1 MLSKL
6 SKNHSHFYQ
15 VAKTKPK
22 KIHTFWAKRLWHFL
36 TEKKHFVV
44 ILGVLLISGMVF
56 GYMQF
61 KPKEDKAS
69 ASESGNITA
78 GLKLKTDQKLEINS
92 PVNLTL
98 TMQNTSN
105 TESLN
110 GIKISLTNTL
120 NAVKWTTAQNI
131 NLASSPLL
139 NFEKND
145 LTILNLSAGER
156 VEYQLIGTL
165 QNNQIPLVAI
175 IAGINYTNK
184 IGSQKTQ
191 TNRVIGYLKTVENQ
205 EIRISVKTSK
215 DKYENGEKIIL
226 AVDKTII
233 SEVISNPNNKAQVD
247 FENTKNESKNETK
260 NSNSSNFQNKQNS
273 QNSSQIDFKDSKN
286 QKISGKIFISDQ
298 ATGELANSLDCQI
311 EIEKEMCNVET
322 KLEIGNYS
330 AIFVAN
336 NEAFYSSI
344 KTFSV
349 GKVEPKFEINPQAT
363 LQFPFGNSSQNG
375 QIAVIATKVLSG
387 NTEIKTGFECT
398 FTISKDDKVVNI
410 KTPILPDKTCN
421 TSFSSDQINSNGTY
435 KIGLVGTNYS
445 QEINFEKKEG
455 SFWKLK
461 NKSDSNLI
469 QKDKEL
475 ELINENKLEDAEKT
489 PINDQKVEIIIF
501 HPSSGGLREFNPNS
515 TIKVKDGSIQAN
527 IPFENF
533 KELGNY
539 KIWGKLENGQISDI
553 LDLVL
558 QDKSIG
564 MTTGGITFD
573 YKELIAGQQMT
584 FNLSKLEDSM
594 GNTAADGQCGAS
606 LYQSS
611 KNVLSKGGF
620 IKNGI
625 CSITF
630 GKGEVKT
637 AGNALISFGSG
648 DVENKINQSRQ
659 INILPSGSVNFGKFS
674 GEYEPVRRDFTN
686 NFVIGPA
693 TDNFGNLIN
702 AENLTLEIVE
712 TKFTNP
718 NVDFEN
724 NETPKST
731 NSTNNSDKND
741 PRNIEKNKI
750 ENSQN
755 SLNVRRL
762 KNITIQNGFGKVE
775 VPASFLDK
783 ENLTFRLISEGGKTL
798 IIQDYKLVN
807 SQEKIILPIIPEIL
821 KTEENLKLTI
831 DGLKDKLGKCELY
844 LQNSMFEIAKTEME
858 IGVNNKCV
866 FDWDV
871 QVLRNQKF
879 ALVEVKIGQ
888 EKFAKVIEI
897 KAQTASNLFVVS
909 SQVFA
914 NDKSEIL
921 LNLLTSPIMDKYG
934 RNLENEKLKW
944 QYNGKKIEN
953 LIQDGIGKLEL
964 TMDKLGSKDFKNNG
978 GKKTLNL
985 DIDVKAG
992 TTSISKTNNLELVL
1006 GNFEITNQS
1015 QKVEIIKFSNILR
1028 ANIGQVFQF
1037 KTKNCQAILNKNG
1050 QIQKLP
1056 THSQNGN
1063 CFVEIKADI
1072 GNYKLIFEENGFASG
1087 EFDLKIALK
1096 VPEITICQRENDTEI
1111 TNKNTNLP
1119 DAQTKITNSQNSQD
1133 CAVSVK
1139 GTNNQ
1144 IKVKIL
1150 DGEKEYKFISSD
1162 LENTVKIKQNGLN
1175 SNKKYLVIVET
1186 DNEQKDKIIWQEMVL
1201 GSFFGQ

>member
-22 KIHTFWAKRLWHFL
+22 KIHTFWVKRLLHFL
-36 TEKKHFVV
+36 FEKKHFVA
-44 ILGVLLISGMVF
+44 ILGILLISGMVL
-56 GYMQF
+56 GYLQF

-69 ASESGNITA
+69 ASESGSITA
-78 GLKLKTDQKLEINS
+78 GLKLKSDQKLEINAHI
-92 PVNLTL
+92 NLIL
-98 TMQNTSN
+98 TMQNTSS

-110 GIKISLTNTL
+110 GIKINLTNTL

-131 NLASSPLL
+131 NIASSPLL
-139 NFEKND
+139 NFDKND

-156 VEYQLIGTL
+156 VEYQIIGNL
-165 QNNQIPLVAI
+165 QNNQIPLVAM
-175 IAGINYTNK
+175 IAGVNYTNK
-184 IGSQKTQ
+184 IGNQKTQ
-191 TNRVIGYLKTVENQ
+191 TNRVIGYLKTMENQ
-205 EIRISVKTSK
+205 EIRFGLKTSK
-215 DKYENGEKIIL
+215 DKYEAGEKIIL
-226 AVDKTII
+226 ATEKTII
-233 SEVISNPNNKAQVD
+233 SEVISNISNKAQTD
-247 FENTKNESKNETK
+247 LPPNETK
-260 NSNSSNFQNKQNS
+260 TSISNIS
-273 QNSSQIDFKDSKN
+273 QNTKLDSKNDQNN
-286 QKISGKIFISDQ
+286 QKISGKIFISDKLS
-298 ATGELANSLDCQI
+298 GELVNSLDCQV
-311 EIEKEMCNVET
+311 EVQKEMCTVET

-330 AIFVAN
+330 AIFISN
-336 NEAFYSSI
+336 NESFYSNI
-344 KTFSV
+344 KVFSV
-349 GKVEPKFEINPQAT
+349 GKVEPKFEINSQAT

-387 NTEIKTGFECT
+387 NTKVKNGFECT
-398 FTISKDDKVVNI
+398 FTISGGDKVVNV
-410 KTPILPDKTCN
+410 KTPILADKTCN
-421 TSFSSDQINSNGTY
+421 TSFNSDQINTSGSY

-461 NKSDSNLI
+461 NKNDSNLI

-475 ELINENKLEDAEKT
+475 EIINENRMEDAEKN
-489 PINDQKVEIIIF
+489 PINGQKVEIIIF
-501 HPSSGGLREFNPNS
+501 HPSSGAFREFKN
-515 TIKVKDGSIQAN
+515 TELQVKDGTIAAN
-527 IPFENF
+527 IPFQNF
-533 KELGNY
+533 KDIGNY
-539 KIWGKLENGQISDI
+539 KIWGKLENGQFSDI
-553 LDLVL
+553 LDLTL

-564 MTTGGITFD
+564 ITTSGITFD
-573 YKELIAGQQMT
+573 YKELIAGEQMT
-584 FNLSKLEDSM
+584 FVLPKLQDSM

-620 IKNGI
+620 IKNGV

-648 DVENKINQSRQ
+648 DLENKINQSRA
-659 INILPSGSVNFGKFS
+659 INILPSNSANFGKFS

-712 TKFTNP
+712 TKFANP
-718 NVDFEN
+718 NVDFEVS
-724 NETPKST
+724 EIKKP
-731 NSTNNSDKND
+731 NSNSNNSSKDD
-741 PRNIEKNKI
+741 PRNMEKNKI
-750 ENSQN
+750 ENSPT
-755 SLNVRRL
+755 LRRL
-762 KNITIQNGFGKVE
+762 TNIQIQNGFGKIE

-783 ENLTFRLISEGGKTL
+783 ENLTFRLVSGNGKTL
-798 IIQDYKLVN
+798 ITQDYKLID
-807 SQEKIILPIIPEIL
+807 SKEKIILPIIPEIL

-831 DGLKDKLGKCELY
+831 DGLKSKSAKCELS

-858 IGVNNKCV
+858 IGVNNKCI

-879 ALVEVKIGQ
+879 ALVEVRIGE
-888 EKFAKVIEI
+888 EKFAKVVEMR
-897 KAQTASNLFVVS
+897 AQTASNLFVVS
-909 SQVFA
+909 PQIFV

-934 RNLENEKLKW
+934 KTLENEKLKW
-944 QYNGKKIEN
+944 QYNGKKLEN
-953 LIQDGIGKLEL
+953 IVQNGIGKLEL
-964 TMDKLGSKDFKNNG
+964 TMDKLASKDFKNN

-992 TTSISKTNNLELVL
+992 TTSISKTNNLELSL
-1006 GNFEITNQS
+1006 GDFEITNQT
-1015 QKVEIIKFSNILR
+1015 QKVEIVKFSNIIK
-1028 ANIGQVFQF
+1028 ANSGQIFQF
-1037 KTKNCQAILNKNG
+1037 KSKNCEAILNKNG
-1050 QIQKLP
+1050 QIQRLV

-1063 CFVEIKADI
+1063 CFVGIKADI
-1072 GNYKLIFEENGFASG
+1072 GNYKLIFEENGFAAG
-1087 EFDLKIALK
+1087 EFDLKIVGK
-1096 VPEITICQRENDTEI
+1096 VPEISICPRENSEEI
-1111 TNKNTNLP
+1111 VNKNTDLSNTQLNL
-1119 DAQTKITNSQNSQD
+1119 QTKQVNSQNSQG
-1133 CAVSVK
+1133 CLITVK
-1139 GTNNQ
+1139 GTNSQ

-1150 DGEKEYKFISSD
+1150 DGEKEYKFTSTD

-1186 DNEQKDKIIWQEMVL
+1186 ENEQKEQIIWQEMVL
-1201 GSFFGQ
+1201 GSFFGE